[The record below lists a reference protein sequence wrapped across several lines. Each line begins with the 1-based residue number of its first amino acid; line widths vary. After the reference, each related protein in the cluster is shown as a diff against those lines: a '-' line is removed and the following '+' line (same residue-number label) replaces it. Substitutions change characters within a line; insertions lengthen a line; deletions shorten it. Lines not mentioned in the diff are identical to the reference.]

1 MTDKLLREAA
11 QNILNGIETG
21 AIKIETDQD
30 ESWANA
36 LSALRSALAQ
46 SESEPDK
53 LEKAA
58 RAIYDMMPFDGVGS
72 EKKPAW
78 VEGGNSLK
86 QDEARR
92 YARAAL
98 AEAQQGDALGLKMVD
113 GWGVFDTLENGE
125 PFLETLGSRFFVFES
140 RTAADDTQHRWPWGT
155 ATVRP
160 VQVVW
165 RVLDQ
170 DSGPVEGP
178 GPALKCQYP
187 DCLDGYLQEFSAE
200 GLRVKGNPCPTCHG
214 EKP

>member
-98 AEAQQGDALGLKMVD
+98 AEAQQGEAGPSIVRTLIATRGLSITGATLMV
-113 GWGVFDTLENGE
+113 GNTFNAKPVTAPERCHEVPQKACCYRGV
-125 PFLETLGSRFFVFES
+125 
-140 RTAADDTQHRWPWGT
+140 A
-155 ATVRP
+155 
-160 VQVVW
+160 VQ
-165 RVLDQ
+165 
-170 DSGPVEGP
+170 
-178 GPALKCQYP
+178 
-187 DCLDGYLQEFSAE
+187 
-200 GLRVKGNPCPTCHG
+200 
-214 EKP
+214 

>member
-78 VEGGNSLK
+78 VEGGTAS
-86 QDEARR
+86 
-92 YARAAL
+92 
-98 AEAQQGDALGLKMVD
+98 
-113 GWGVFDTLENGE
+113 
-125 PFLETLGSRFFVFES
+125 S
-140 RTAADDTQHRWPWGT
+140 RTRRDDMPAPPWRKRSRGMDW
-155 ATVRP
+155 A
-160 VQVVW
+160 
-165 RVLDQ
+165 
-170 DSGPVEGP
+170 
-178 GPALKCQYP
+178 
-187 DCLDGYLQEFSAE
+187 
-200 GLRVKGNPCPTCHG
+200 
-214 EKP
+214 

>member
-78 VEGGNSLK
+78 QEGGNSLK

-92 YARAAL
+92 YGAAVV
-98 AEAQQGDALGLKMVD
+98 AVLKELQPMQ
-113 GWGVFDTLENGE
+113 TN
-125 PFLETLGSRFFVFES
+125 T
-140 RTAADDTQHRWPWGT
+140 
-155 ATVRP
+155 
-160 VQVVW
+160 
-165 RVLDQ
+165 
-170 DSGPVEGP
+170 
-178 GPALKCQYP
+178 
-187 DCLDGYLQEFSAE
+187 GYLPSWRITDLLAQI
-200 GLRVKGNPCPTCHG
+200 NHG
-214 EKP
+214 TN

>member
-92 YARAAL
+92 YARAAVVAVLKGIKSEVFGESIVYHSLIVYHLLAREDIDRAL
-98 AEAQQGDALGLKMVD
+98 AEI
-113 GWGVFDTLENGE
+113 E
-125 PFLETLGSRFFVFES
+125 
-140 RTAADDTQHRWPWGT
+140 
-155 ATVRP
+155 
-160 VQVVW
+160 
-165 RVLDQ
+165 
-170 DSGPVEGP
+170 
-178 GPALKCQYP
+178 
-187 DCLDGYLQEFSAE
+187 
-200 GLRVKGNPCPTCHG
+200 VKP
-214 EKP
+214 

>member
-1 MTDKLLREAA
+1 MKT
-11 QNILNGIETG
+11 I
-21 AIKIETDQD
+21 
-30 ESWANA
+30 S
-36 LSALRSALAQ
+36 SALAQ

-98 AEAQQGDALGLKMVD
+98 AEAQQGDGLGLKMVD

-140 RTAADDTQHRWPWGT
+140 RTAADDKQHRWPWGT

-165 RVLDQ
+165 R
-170 DSGPVEGP
+170 E
-178 GPALKCQYP
+178 CQYP

>member
-78 VEGGNSLK
+78 QEGGNSLK

-92 YARAAL
+92 YARAAVV
-98 AEAQQGDALGLKMVD
+98 AVLKELQPMQ
-113 GWGVFDTLENGE
+113 TN
-125 PFLETLGSRFFVFES
+125 T
-140 RTAADDTQHRWPWGT
+140 
-155 ATVRP
+155 
-160 VQVVW
+160 
-165 RVLDQ
+165 
-170 DSGPVEGP
+170 
-178 GPALKCQYP
+178 
-187 DCLDGYLQEFSAE
+187 GYLPSWRITDLLAQIE
-200 GLRVKGNPCPTCHG
+200 GGNHG
-214 EKP
+214 TN

>member
-78 VEGGNSLK
+78 VEGGNSL
-86 QDEARR
+86 DEARR
-92 YARAAL
+92 YARTAL
-98 AEAQQGDALGLKMVD
+98 AQPEGWQPIETAPKDGSLALHGDIRMTND
-113 GWGVFDTLENGE
+113 
-125 PFLETLGSRFFVFES
+125 
-140 RTAADDTQHRWPWGT
+140 DDTAPCSKHHRLGQNWMGQHP
-155 ATVRP
+155 P
-160 VQVVW
+160 
-165 RVLDQ
+165 
-170 DSGPVEGP
+170 S
-178 GPALKCQYP
+178 
-187 DCLDGYLQEFSAE
+187 
-200 GLRVKGNPCPTCHG
+200 PCRHA
-214 EKP
+214 

>member
-98 AEAQQGDALGLKMVD
+98 AEAQQGDGLGLKMVD

-140 RTAADDTQHRWPWGT
+140 RTAADDKQHRWPWGT

-165 RVLDQ
+165 R
-170 DSGPVEGP
+170 E
-178 GPALKCQYP
+178 CQYP